1 MEPEPNKL
9 GNNWILT
16 VILVQVKKVILM
28 TTKIMTSPTTTTITI
43 IKTTTMITTT
53 TITTIIITINT
64 AKMTTVIIKNFKG
77 KMVLGLRGQISST
90 GKKQEVEQ
98 NTLQTTKRLLISLT
112 ILQLGTSDHHIR
124 SSIIKQIKRI
134 KQILTFLRIKG

>member
-43 IKTTTMITTT
+43 IKTTTMIITT
-53 TITTIIITINT
+53 TITMIIITINT